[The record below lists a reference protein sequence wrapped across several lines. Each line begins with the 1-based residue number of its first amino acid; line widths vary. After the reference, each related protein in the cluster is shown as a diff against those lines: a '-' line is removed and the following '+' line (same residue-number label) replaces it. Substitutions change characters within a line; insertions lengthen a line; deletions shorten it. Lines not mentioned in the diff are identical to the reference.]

1 LIKTRVDVRD
11 IVGGAIILGLIALL
25 FSSTFAWLV
34 YNWINNSYYSHGFLV
49 PLISAFFLWR
59 RRDAFA
65 RHNRESNAL
74 GLVALAISLVAF
86 LIAQVWQAYHLSA
99 LALIVLLVGLALY
112 FLGER
117 AARRIAFPLAFL
129 LFMIPIPFINRLSP
143 ALESFTA
150 TASTGAVGLLGI
162 PAANLGSQIELQN
175 SSFVVG
181 AACSGLNSMVA
192 LATLVVVFIYILE
205 GSHRAKLVLLGL
217 AIPIAIVANIFR
229 VSALLV
235 IAHLFGAEAG
245 MKYFHDYS
253 SPVLFLLAF
262 ALLILVSRLMG
273 CAEIRRDI

>member
-1 LIKTRVDVRD
+1 
-11 IVGGAIILGLIALL
+11 
-25 FSSTFAWLV
+25 LV

-181 AACSGLNSMVA
+181 AACSGLNSIVA
-192 LATLVVVFIYILE
+192 LATLVVIFIYLLE
-205 GSHRAKLVLLGL
+205 GSHRAKLVLLGM

-262 ALLILVSRLMG
+262 LLLIVVSRLVG
-273 CAEIRRDI
+273 CSEIRRDI

>member
-1 LIKTRVDVRD
+1 MRVGVRD
-11 IVGGAIILGLIALL
+11 ILGGAIILGLLALL

-65 RHNRESNAL
+65 RHNRESNNL

-192 LATLVVVFIYILE
+192 LATLVVIFIYILE

-262 ALLILVSRLMG
+262 ALLILVSRLVG
-273 CAEIRRDI
+273 CSEIRRDI